1 MIQVLQ
7 ANQLTLRD
15 VKEKFELQHT
25 RDLNFFPAWQQPAL
39 SLTEHEKRILD
50 RAQSSFLY
58 LSEGLVQEPLVK
70 MVVISPLLSVAGF
83 YEKPFLTF
91 AEHTTEVEV
100 EVEASEVIIRGRID
114 VLVVNQNIWVAVIEA
129 KNSQLSLGVGLPQV
143 LAYMASSQQS
153 DQSQYGLVTNGTD
166 LEFVKLDIKTGV
178 HALSKVYSL
187 NNPGNDL
194 YEAVSVLK
202 SIS

>member
-1 MIQVLQ
+1 M
-7 ANQLTLRD
+7 
-15 VKEKFELQHT
+15 
-25 RDLNFFPAWQQPAL
+25 
-39 SLTEHEKRILD
+39 TEHEKRILD